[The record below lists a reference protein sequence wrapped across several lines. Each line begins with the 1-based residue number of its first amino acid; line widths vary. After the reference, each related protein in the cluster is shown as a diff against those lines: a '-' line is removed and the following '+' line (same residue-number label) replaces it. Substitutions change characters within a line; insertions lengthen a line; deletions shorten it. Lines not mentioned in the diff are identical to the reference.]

1 VPRDLPPEIDPAHVA
16 VIDGSTFAISEPNGD
31 IRPGTVQGL
40 FHRDTRWLDRFEL
53 LVQGRPAHALTWGQ
67 VEFTSAGFFLAA
79 PELEGLPE
87 GSLSLRRERRVDVA
101 GLHED
106 LWVTSHVDREVRV
119 EVRVC
124 FGTDFAD
131 LFEVK
136 DQNRTVRARRIRR
149 EADRDGTGLSLSYR
163 RDGFAARTIVAF
175 TQRATLEGGEA
186 RFDVVLA
193 PRGEWQTCVKIATG
207 DPAPDLPAHEF
218 DATGPTEPKTWR
230 AHARAIKGVPR
241 LECAEDLLEH
251 VYGRSVLDLR
261 ALRLGLEVG
270 GERHT
275 LPAAGLPWFMTIF
288 GRDSLI
294 TAYQSL
300 LVGSRLAE
308 GALRA
313 LARMQGQQ
321 VDDFTEEEPGR
332 IMHELRFGE
341 LTATREVPFGPYFG
355 TADATGLWLILL
367 SEHRRWTGDDTLARE
382 LRPNAM
388 LALEWLDR
396 FGDRDGD
403 GFVEYLRRSP
413 DGLENQGWKDSW
425 DGVRFSDGELAR
437 QPLALCEVQGYTFD
451 AKRRAAELAREVWG
465 EPDLA
470 DRLEAEANELAMQF
484 DRAFW
489 VEARD
494 GHYAIALD
502 ADKRQV
508 DAVTSNMGHLLWSGI
523 VPEHRARRL
532 ADRLMREDLFS
543 GWGVRTTSTLDRG
556 YSPLAYHNGTVWP
569 HDNSL
574 ISAGLGRYGFRT
586 QANTVAMSMLEAA
599 AFSDY
604 RLSEVFAGYERS
616 QTGFPVR
623 YPTASSPQAWA
634 TAAPFLWLRVM
645 LGLHPEGDALACD
658 PHLPTELGLLR
669 LTGVRA
675 RGRSFDVEAEGN
687 EGSVTESSR

>member
-1 VPRDLPPEIDPAHVA
+1 VARDLPPELDPAHVA

-53 LVQGRPAHALTWGQ
+53 LVDGAPAHALTWGQ
-67 VEFTSAGFFLAA
+67 VEFTSAGFFLSA
-79 PELEGLPE
+79 PALDGLPE

-101 GLHED
+101 ALHED
-106 LWVTSHVDREVRV
+106 LWVTSHVEREVRV
-119 EVRVC
+119 EVRVR

-136 DQNRTVRARRIRR
+136 DQNRTVRAR
-149 EADRDGTGLSLSYR
+149 EVHHESAEDGTRLSLWYR
-163 RDGFAARTIVAF
+163 RDGFSARTTVAF
-175 TQRATLEGGEA
+175 THPATLEGADA
-186 RFDVVLA
+186 RFDVALP
-193 PRGEWQTCVKIATG
+193 PRGEWQTCVQIATG

-230 AHARAIKGVPR
+230 AHARAIKGIPR
-241 LECAEDLLEH
+241 LECSEDLLEH

-300 LVGSRLAE
+300 MVGSGLAE

-313 LARMQGQQ
+313 LARMQGTE
-321 VDDFTEEEPGR
+321 VDDFNEEEPGR

-355 TADATGLWLILL
+355 TADATALWLILL
-367 SEHRRWTGDDTLARE
+367 SEHRRWTGDDTLARD
-382 LRPNAM
+382 LRPNA
-388 LALEWLDR
+388 LRALDWLDR

-413 DGLENQGWKDSW
+413 HGLEHQGWKDSW
-425 DGVRFSDGELAR
+425 DGVRFANGEVAR
-437 QPLALCEVQGYTFD
+437 PPIALCEVQGYTFD
-451 AKRRAAELAREVWG
+451 AKRRTAELAREVWG

-470 DRLEAEANELAMQF
+470 DRLEAEAALLAAQF
-484 DRAFW
+484 DGAFW
-489 VEARD
+489 IEVRD
-494 GHYAIALD
+494 GHYAVALD
-502 ADKRQV
+502 ADKRPV
-508 DAVTSNMGHLLWSGI
+508 DAVTSNMGLLMWSGI
-523 VPEHRARRL
+523 VPERRAQRL
-532 ADRLMREDLFS
+532 ADRLMRQDLFS

-574 ISAGLGRYGFRT
+574 ISAGLTRYGFRA

-604 RLSEVFAGYERS
+604 RLSEVFAGYDRAE
-616 QTGFPVR
+616 TGFPVR

-645 LGLHPEGDALACD
+645 LGLDPRGDGLGCD
-658 PHLPTELGLLR
+658 PHLPPEVGRLR
-669 LTGVRA
+669 LHGVRA
-675 RGRSFDVEAEGN
+675 RGRMFDVEAEGN
-687 EGSVTESSR
+687 EGTVTEVSA